1 MSLSIVFSPLLC
13 SFPLLRLPVYEA
25 SHEFDKRGRRQQP
38 PQAPIAPRPTEH
50 PRLPPPMVN
59 NVPSY
64 LNRNHSGFRPHPPLT
79 RPGNPPPSG
88 HQNPCPQ
95 SLENRNGAPMSLPP
109 IHYPAQGPPPV
120 LYQLPNVPTA
130 PLQPD
135 QKIRISHLPPRPP
148 MPMGMDRFSDGRS
161 RGGGR
166 DNSQRSRGERDRNHG
181 GLNYG

>member
-1 MSLSIVFSPLLC
+1 MSFSIVVSSLLC
-13 SFPLLRLPVYEA
+13 SFPPLRLPVYEA

-50 PRLPPPMVN
+50 PRVPPPSN

-64 LNRNHSGFRPHPPLT
+64 LNRGLRPPPLT
-79 RPGNPPPSG
+79 RPGIPPPSG

-95 SLENRNGAPMSLPP
+95 PLEYRNGAPMNLPP
-109 IHYPAQGPPPV
+109 IHYPAQGPPPAP
-120 LYQLPNVPTA
+120 YQLPNVLTA

-135 QKIRISHLPPRPP
+135 QNTRISHLPPRPH

-166 DNSQRSRGERDRNHG
+166 DNSQRCRGERDRSIG